1 MPHLLTLGLFGDSFS
16 SKPLLPDTVFSS
28 RHRPRLTLAFTL
40 MERVLDV
47 FLQISDCRLI
57 ESRPPCVD
65 H

>member
-1 MPHLLTLGLFGDSFS
+1 MPDLLTLQLFGDSF
-16 SKPLLPDTVFSS
+16 PLNLSCPTDFSS
-28 RHRPRLTLAFTL
+28 RQRPRLTLAFTL
-40 MERVLDV
+40 MERVLDM